1 MATVIDTLFMEL
13 GIDSSK
19 FSREAKQAVSKLDD
33 MTEAFE
39 KAEAK
44 TGESG
49 KGLDKHAEKVKQ
61 NVKQAKNLTEALGK
75 VAKGAAALFALV
87 TGSNALDKLIRETTE
102 ANVQL
107 DNLSRNIG
115 MSRNQLQ
122 AWGGMAEMA
131 GGQADA
137 MRGSLA
143 GLSMSITRLTTMG
156 DTSMVPFFN
165 AFGVALLN
173 ADGKA
178 RNLDSIMLDLADRFS
193 KMDRVQAYNLAKSM
207 GLDDGT
213 INTLL
218 LGRAE
223 MEKMLAL
230 QDRLYRSGEKEI
242 AVSRELTR
250 SRAYL
255 NQQWDALKNMVADA
269 LAPHLLRLVKLVSS
283 FADYLMRNENTMK
296 HVFEGL
302 AFVLGVVL
310 IPVLWSAVT
319 ALYAFIAPFAL
330 AAAAVAA
337 LGAAFVLLYDD
348 YKTWAEGG
356 KSLFN
361 WGAFTNYIKTSKV
374 SVDSLTKGFTYL
386 LTGYTSWSE
395 AGKSLFDW
403 LRLKGFIDENGV
415 SLRSLANGF
424 KSLANDIYQFI
435 APALEDLG
443 EIFNALMNRDYNRAW
458 TAAKRLAMRPVNFVA
473 EQVQSAAERVSGA
486 VDVATGHTPGAA
498 GSAQAAVRSLGSGE
512 RVAKQM
518 FSPGGTIYF
527 GDSIAHGYRSV
538 VNGTGSTRVGA
549 NPQQVLG
556 FINGYSGNLQGQ
568 TVILSSG
575 MSNNP
580 NDADSIRAQ
589 IRALRAR
596 GANVRLL
603 GVSNTYNR
611 NGQTG
616 ARMNALLG
624 QIAREEHATF
634 QGGFQAGRDNIHP
647 ASYSSQPWLGGG
659 SRQAASGQLHRSRAF
674 TPEKAAAIARVARN
688 IGVSPNDLAAVISF
702 ETGGTFSP
710 SITNPTSSATGLIQF
725 MAGSGG
731 TRGQYYGMTRDQF
744 RSLSFD
750 QQMNYV
756 ERYFKERGF
765 DGRRQRNVADLY
777 TAVTGYG
784 YRRGTRAYELNKVW
798 DSNGDGYI
806 AKGEMVQNSAFRAHQ
821 RQYFPD
827 LNQPIG
833 GQAVADNAQRGL
845 QSMQQGAVARQQA
858 QQITNNSN
866 MQFAINGG
874 IHVQSSA
881 STIDGTMKDASSAAR
896 NRLVQIMPAMV

>member
-44 TGESG
+44 TGKSG

-61 NVKQAKNLTEALGK
+61 NVKQAKNLTEAMGK
-75 VAKGAAALFALV
+75 VAKGAAALFTLV

-178 RNLDSIMLDLADRFS
+178 RDLDSIMLDLSDRFS

-255 NQQWDALKNMVADA
+255 NQQWDALKNMIADA

-356 KSLFN
+356 KSLFD

-386 LTGYTSWSE
+386 LTGYTSWAE
-395 AGKSLFDW
+395 AGKNLFDW

-424 KSLANDIYQFI
+424 KSLANDIYQFV

-486 VDVATGHTPGAA
+486 ADVATGHTPGAA
-498 GSAQAAVRSLGSGE
+498 GSAQAAVRSLGSGG
-512 RVAKQM
+512 RVANQM

-527 GDSIAHGYRSV
+527 GDSIAHGYRSA
-538 VNGTGSTRVGA
+538 VNGTGSTREGA

-580 NDADSIRAQ
+580 NDTDGIRAQ

-659 SRQAASGQLHRSRAF
+659 SRQNSAMAETLAMIRKHESFSSRTYWDVNAYRLGYGTDTITDRNGNVRRVRQGDTVTREDAERDLARRAQIFRNAARQKIGATEFDRLPAKTQAAITSVAYNYGSLDKLPSLVNAARSGNINAISQAIAARQGDNRGVNRRRRLD
-674 TPEKAAAIARVARN
+674 EAAAV
-688 IGVSPNDLAAVISF
+688 
-702 ETGGTFSP
+702 
-710 SITNPTSSATGLIQF
+710 
-725 MAGSGG
+725 
-731 TRGQYYGMTRDQF
+731 
-744 RSLSFD
+744 LS
-750 QQMNYV
+750 
-756 ERYFKERGF
+756 
-765 DGRRQRNVADLY
+765 
-777 TAVTGYG
+777 
-784 YRRGTRAYELNKVW
+784 
-798 DSNGDGYI
+798 
-806 AKGEMVQNSAFRAHQ
+806 
-821 RQYFPD
+821 D
-827 LNQPIG
+827 LNSRPVG

-845 QSMQQGAVARQQA
+845 HSMQQGAVARQQA

-881 STIDGTMKDASSAAR
+881 STIDGTMDDAAAAAR
-896 NRLVQIMPAMV
+896 DRMVQIVPAMV

>member
-13 GIDSSK
+13 GIDSSR

-44 TGESG
+44 TGKSG

-61 NVKQAKNLTEALGK
+61 NVKQAKNLTEAMGK

-87 TGSNALDKLIRETTE
+87 TGSNALDKLIREAAE

-131 GGQADA
+131 GGSAEG
-137 MRGSLA
+137 MKGSLA
-143 GLSMSITRLTTMG
+143 GLSMGITRLTTMG

-178 RNLDSIMLDLADRFS
+178 RDLDSIMLDLSDRFS

-213 INTLL
+213 INTLM

-223 MEKMLAL
+223 MEKMLEM
-230 QDRLYRSGEKEI
+230 QRNLYHSGEKEI

-255 NQQWDALKNMVADA
+255 NQQWDALKNMLADA

-283 FADYLMRNENTMK
+283 FADFLMRNENTMK
-296 HVFEGL
+296 HVFEGV

-361 WGAFTNYIKTSKV
+361 WGAFTNYIRTSKV

-386 LTGYTSWSE
+386 LTGYTSWAE
-395 AGKSLFDW
+395 AGKGLFDW

-473 EQVQSAAERVSGA
+473 DQVQSAAERVSGA
-486 VDVATGHTPGAA
+486 VDVATSHTPSSP

-527 GDSIAHGYRSV
+527 GDSIAHGYRSA

-549 NPQQVLG
+549 NPQQVLD

-580 NDADSIRAQ
+580 NDTDGIRAQ

-659 SRQAASGQLHRSRAF
+659 SRQNSAMAETLAMIRKHEGFSSRTYWDVNAYRLGYGTDTITDRNGNVRRVRQGDTVTREDAERDLARRAQIFRNAARQKIGAAEFDRLPAKTQAAITSVAYNYGSLDKLPSLVTAARSGNINAISQAIAARQGDNRGVNRRRRLD
-674 TPEKAAAIARVARN
+674 EAAAV
-688 IGVSPNDLAAVISF
+688 
-702 ETGGTFSP
+702 
-710 SITNPTSSATGLIQF
+710 
-725 MAGSGG
+725 
-731 TRGQYYGMTRDQF
+731 
-744 RSLSFD
+744 LS
-750 QQMNYV
+750 
-756 ERYFKERGF
+756 
-765 DGRRQRNVADLY
+765 
-777 TAVTGYG
+777 
-784 YRRGTRAYELNKVW
+784 
-798 DSNGDGYI
+798 
-806 AKGEMVQNSAFRAHQ
+806 
-821 RQYFPD
+821 D
-827 LNQPIG
+827 LNSRPVG

-845 QSMQQGAVARQQA
+845 HSMQQGAVARQQA

-881 STIDGTMKDASSAAR
+881 NTIDGTMADASAAAR